1 MLLSQTKVTI
11 SKQYGGSTPKFD
23 VNMLFEELGF
33 ILDEEQYQDAILTVD
48 LFHTYLK
55 RQQVS

>member
-1 MLLSQTKVTI
+1 VTI

-33 ILDEEQYQDAILTVD
+33 VLDEEQYQDAILTVD
-48 LFHTYLK
+48 HFHTYLK
-55 RQQVS
+55 RQQVGD